1 MLFPKDFIDKI
12 RTRSPI
18 SEVIGK
24 RIPLKRNGHI
34 FKGLCPFHKE
44 KSPSFTVSDDKGFYH
59 CFGCSAHGDAIKFV
73 MDYENLPYKEAIEL
87 LAGEFGLPIPKNT
100 PYNREAENKSQSL
113 EKIVATAAEWFV
125 AQLKSNQGNN
135 EAYNYLKERG
145 INQESIDKFAIG
157 YAPNIKDGLKNF
169 LLKQGIKE
177 SLIIEAGLLG
187 KADDGN
193 SYDRFRGRIIFP
205 IRNLQGIIVAFG
217 GRILPSL
224 GSKNLAKYLNSPETP
239 LYKKGELLFAY
250 DIAIKSAREK
260 NQIIVAEGYLDVIA
274 MHQAGF
280 SNSVAP
286 LGTAITDSQLKL
298 LWKNVS
304 EPILCLDGDAAGKRA
319 MMRTAEIALPLLN
332 AGISLKFAI
341 LPKGEDPDSLIKKS
355 GSNALGQIIAQSKI
369 LSQVLWESAVAG
381 IGSDTPEKKSRLEKY
396 LIELSEK
403 INDAIVKQHIKNYFK
418 EQIFALNYSK
428 KKGGKPAAKKLV
440 LPTLPEANDDSI
452 HLKHLEENIL
462 SIVLNMPQI
471 LHLPDI
477 EEYFAHLEF
486 SQPMLDKLGCNILE
500 ICTVSQ
506 SIDREELVQKLDS
519 CGYGEKVQDLLNLS
533 NSASTL
539 FNSEILANNEL
550 AKNSFAKRNF
560 ELAYFAYT
568 KKKLECEKNTA
579 EIALGIDMSEAN
591 LGRLTALE
599 TQINQLSDLIYA
611 KISDE
616 NSF

>member
-1 MLFPKDFIDKI
+1 
-12 RTRSPI
+12 
-18 SEVIGK
+18 
-24 RIPLKRNGHI
+24 
-34 FKGLCPFHKE
+34 
-44 KSPSFTVSDDKGFYH
+44 
-59 CFGCSAHGDAIKFV
+59 
-73 MDYENLPYKEAIEL
+73 
-87 LAGEFGLPIPKNT
+87 
-100 PYNREAENKSQSL
+100 
-113 EKIVATAAEWFV
+113 
-125 AQLKSNQGNN
+125 
-135 EAYNYLKERG
+135 
-145 INQESIDKFAIG
+145 
-157 YAPNIKDGLKNF
+157 
-169 LLKQGIKE
+169 
-177 SLIIEAGLLG
+177 
-187 KADDGN
+187 
-193 SYDRFRGRIIFP
+193 
-205 IRNLQGIIVAFG
+205 
-217 GRILPSL
+217 
-224 GSKNLAKYLNSPETP
+224 
-239 LYKKGELLFAY
+239 
-250 DIAIKSAREK
+250 
-260 NQIIVAEGYLDVIA
+260 
-274 MHQAGF
+274 
-280 SNSVAP
+280 
-286 LGTAITDSQLKL
+286 
-298 LWKNVS
+298 
-304 EPILCLDGDAAGKRA
+304 
-319 MMRTAEIALPLLN
+319 
-332 AGISLKFAI
+332 
-341 LPKGEDPDSLIKKS
+341 S
-355 GSNALGQIIAQSKI
+355 G
-369 LSQVLWESAVAG
+369 VAG

-462 SIVLNMPQI
+462 SIVLNMPEI

-486 SQPMLDKLGCNILE
+486 SQPMLDKLGRNILE

-533 NSASTL
+533 NSASTF

-550 AKNSFAKRNF
+550 AKNSFAKNSFAKRNF
-560 ELAYFAYT
+560 ELAYFSYT

-591 LGRLTALE
+591 LSRLTALE